1 MRNFWKELFPRKKSL
16 ELFVYLLGREGSKI
30 ELTELKSCLN
40 MKRENI
46 YRTIKQLQQLLSK
59 HNVPLKLTI
68 ANSEVLMKKDSKE
81 DAKVIKNE
89 IATIIDYLNERSGKR
104 FKYDSNVAIKHINAR
119 LKEGFNI
126 DDFKYV
132 IDTKCTKWLGTNM
145 EDYIRPETL
154 FSTKFQSYLNE
165 RPQQPNS
172 KIEQSIST
180 IQTDHDWG
188 MGE

>member
-30 ELTELKSCLN
+30 ELTELISCLN

-46 YRTIKQLQQLLSK
+46 YRTIKQLQELLSK

-104 FKYDSNVAIKHINAR
+104 FKYDSNVAIKHINA
-119 LKEGFNI
+119 LHI
-126 DDFKYV
+126 
-132 IDTKCTKWLGTNM
+132 
-145 EDYIRPETL
+145 
-154 FSTKFQSYLNE
+154 
-165 RPQQPNS
+165 
-172 KIEQSIST
+172 
-180 IQTDHDWG
+180 
-188 MGE
+188 